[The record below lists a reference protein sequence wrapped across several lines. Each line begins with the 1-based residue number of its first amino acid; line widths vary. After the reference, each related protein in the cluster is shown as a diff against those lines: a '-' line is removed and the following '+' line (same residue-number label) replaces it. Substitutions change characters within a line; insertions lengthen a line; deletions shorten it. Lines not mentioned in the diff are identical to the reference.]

1 VTDSSAGIRTRRQG
15 WLEALGLLLIVYSG
29 MNLNGIM
36 QFATGTLGF
45 LSPLILGISV
55 VVIVACASRQL
66 VGDAYIWFSFFMLAY
81 SLGGLLPLA
90 SGGELDS
97 SRLIAYIGTVIY
109 CSAVYFFIAQRGC
122 NGLQSALAVLQ
133 ILFFFDCVAVL
144 NDGLIVSY
152 FGIERPEERA
162 SGFFD
167 NPNEAAV
174 MALYFLVIIATTA
187 TRLSLATVLK
197 FAVALAALL
206 LTFSKTGM
214 LLFFFLT
221 GAFLLARRLY
231 GILAVALVSMLAL
244 YPVIQFIVS
253 VNPLGMTDEQ
263 VLRIE
268 QVVDIFSGEVDN
280 KTTTGRVELWSI
292 GLERIS
298 KTIPLGSGIGSYHR
312 MEGSGH
318 LDLAGDWLGVHN
330 TYLMV
335 LGESGLIPFL
345 ILLGFLFVLIRT
357 SLSGAAPLTMAGFL
371 VVFISDMF
379 VTHGVLTLRLHN
391 LILAIMMAAGL
402 QSRSSD
408 KVTEQSAESRLIRS
422 RGGQS
427 AQPRPMR

>member
-1 VTDSSAGIRTRRQG
+1 MTDSSAGIATRRQG
-15 WLEALGLLLIVYSG
+15 WVEALGLLLIVYAG
-29 MNLNGIM
+29 INLNGIM
-36 QFATGTLGF
+36 QFATGVLGF
-45 LSPLILGISV
+45 LSPLILGISL

-66 VGDAYIWFSFFMLAY
+66 AGDAYVWFLFFILAY
-81 SLGGLLPLA
+81 ALGGLLPLA

-97 SRLIAYIGTVIY
+97 SRLIAYFGTAIY
-109 CSAVYFFIAQRGC
+109 CSAVYFFIAQRGDE
-122 NGLQSALAVLQ
+122 GLQSALTVLQ

-152 FGIERPEERA
+152 FGIDRPQERA

-214 LLFFFLT
+214 LLFFFLA
-221 GAFLLARRLY
+221 GAFLLARRSY
-231 GILAVALVSMLAL
+231 GILVIALASMLAL

-298 KTIPLGSGIGSYHR
+298 KTIPLGSGIGSFHR

-318 LDLAGDWLGVHN
+318 LDLEGNWLGVHN
-330 TYLMV
+330 TFLMV

-345 ILLGFLFVLIRT
+345 IFLGFLFVLIRT
-357 SLSGAAPLTMAGFL
+357 SLSGAYSLTMAGFL
-371 VVFISDMF
+371 VIFISDMF

-391 LILAIMMAAGL
+391 LVLAIMMAAGL
-402 QSRSSD
+402 RSRS
-408 KVTEQSAESRLIRS
+408 VERAPEQPVENRLI
-422 RGGQS
+422 
-427 AQPRPMR
+427 

>member
-1 VTDSSAGIRTRRQG
+1 MTDSSAGIATRRQG
-15 WLEALGLLLIVYSG
+15 WVEALGLLLIVYAG
-29 MNLNGIM
+29 INLNGIM
-36 QFATGTLGF
+36 QFATGMLGF
-45 LSPLILGISV
+45 LSPLILGISL
-55 VVIVACASRQL
+55 VVIVACASKRL
-66 VGDAYIWFSFFMLAY
+66 AGDAYVWFLFFILAY
-81 SLGGLLPLA
+81 GLGGLLPLA

-97 SRLIAYIGTVIY
+97 TRLVAYLGTAIY
-109 CSAVYFFIAQRGC
+109 CSAVYFFIAQRGDE
-122 NGLQSALAVLQ
+122 GLQSVLAVLQ

-152 FGIERPEERA
+152 FGIDRPQERA

-214 LLFFFLT
+214 LLFFFLA
-221 GAFLLARRLY
+221 GAFLLARRSY
-231 GILAVALVSMLAL
+231 GILVIALASMLAL
-244 YPVIQFIVS
+244 YPIIQFIVS

-268 QVVDIFSGEVDN
+268 QIVDIFSGEVDN

-298 KTIPLGSGIGSYHR
+298 KTIPLGSGIGSFHR
-312 MEGSGH
+312 MEGSGY
-318 LDLAGDWLGVHN
+318 LDLEGNWLGVHN
-330 TYLMV
+330 TFLMV

-345 ILLGFLFVLIRT
+345 IFLGFLFVLIRT
-357 SLSGAAPLTMAGFL
+357 SLSGAYSLTMAGFL
-371 VVFISDMF
+371 VIFISDMF

-391 LILAIMMAAGL
+391 VILAITMAAGL
-402 QSRSSD
+402 ERTRSADRKTARQASD
-408 KVTEQSAESRLIRS
+408 FAI
-422 RGGQS
+422 
-427 AQPRPMR
+427 